1 MKKFNAFIKSALI
14 SSLIMISSCQSPST
28 ATTSLGVD
36 NNSIQLGKADQSGKF
51 VNSTD
56 KVFTAQDKI
65 VLKVKAVGL
74 TIKDSKIKTN
84 IDLFLKKDK
93 DILGTQNDILGADGF
108 SQNVT
113 GVEPGYTGT
122 SGQADLTLTITPPSD
137 TKGEIVANITLKDLN
152 AQGKLAT
159 FETKFTLK

>member
-1 MKKFNAFIKSALI
+1 MIKFNTLIKFALI
-14 SSLIMISSCQSPST
+14 SSFVMISSCQSPS
-28 ATTSLGVD
+28 AAITSFGVD
-36 NNSIQLGKADQSGKF
+36 NNSIQLGKNDQSGVF
-51 VNSTD
+51 INSSD
-56 KVFTAQDKI
+56 KVFTAQDTI

-93 DILGTQNDILGADGF
+93 DILGTQTDILGADGF
-108 SQNVT
+108 TQNVS
-113 GVEPGYTGT
+113 GVEPSYTGT
-122 SGQADLTLTITPPSD
+122 SGQADLTLTITPPSN

-152 AQGKLAT
+152 AQGKLST

>member
-1 MKKFNAFIKSALI
+1 MLKFNSFIKSALV
-14 SSLIMISSCQSPST
+14 SSFIILSSCQSPST
-28 ATTSLGVD
+28 TNMSFGVD
-36 NNSIQLGKADQSGKF
+36 NNSIQLGKNDQSGVF
-51 VNSTD
+51 INSAD
-56 KVFTAQDKI
+56 KTFTVQDSI
-65 VLKVKAVGL
+65 ILKVKAVGL

-93 DILGTQNDILGADGF
+93 DILGTQTDILGADGF

-113 GVEPGYTGT
+113 GVEPSYTGT

-137 TKGEIVANITLKDLN
+137 TKGEIIANITLKDLN
-152 AQGKLAT
+152 AQGKLTT